1 MFRSVRNELLLGSSA
16 FAILAA
22 VGAASAQQAGQP
34 SPTVAPPNA
43 TPIPQINVTAPRRT
57 AARPARRP
65 AGTPVAPAA
74 APPTPEQ
81 VQLQANQEVVQR
93 TQTLD
98 ERRDGVIMTKAG
110 TSNYQLNA
118 GDIQQIP
125 QANAIQLSDLILQ
138 FPGVYQDSTTSGD
151 FHIRNE
157 HANVQYRVNGILL
170 PDGVS
175 GFSQI
180 LESSFIG
187 SMRLITG
194 ALPAQYGLHTS
205 GIIDITT
212 KSGAALAGG
221 SVSLYGGSRQTIS
234 PSFEYGGVEGNTE
247 Y

>member
-1 MFRSVRNELLLGSSA
+1 
-16 FAILAA
+16 
-22 VGAASAQQAGQP
+22 
-34 SPTVAPPNA
+34 
-43 TPIPQINVTAPRRT
+43 
-57 AARPARRP
+57 
-65 AGTPVAPAA
+65 
-74 APPTPEQ
+74 
-81 VQLQANQEVVQR
+81 QR
-93 TQTLD
+93 TQSLD
-98 ERRDGVIMTKAG
+98 QRRDGVIMTKAG

-138 FPGVYQDSTTSGD
+138 FPGVTEDSTSSGD

-157 HANVQYRVNGILL
+157 HGNVQYRVNGILL

-212 KSGAALAGG
+212 KSGTALAGG
-221 SVSLYGGSRQTIS
+221 SVSLYGGGRQTIT

-247 Y
+247 YYATGRYLSTGLGLEPPTSFFNGIHDHSEQGSFFAYTSTLLDPTSRLVTISGFGESRYQIPDNPGQA